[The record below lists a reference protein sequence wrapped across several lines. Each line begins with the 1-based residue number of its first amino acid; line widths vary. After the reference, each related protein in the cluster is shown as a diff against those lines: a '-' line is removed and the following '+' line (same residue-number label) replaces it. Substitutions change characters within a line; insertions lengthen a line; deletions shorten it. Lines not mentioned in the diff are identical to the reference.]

1 MPEVKSNRPTHTVDF
16 IPAQDGRTVSFM
28 GNPVLDNLM
37 HTVVALGAELW
48 AVKRRG
54 KIVEALL
61 AQKKQVTPEAIEAY
75 VPTPAQQKAWEEERD
90 AMVKATYGS
99 FAIAAS
105 DAAGLASK

>member
-16 IPAQDGRTVSFM
+16 VPTQDGRHVSFM
-28 GNPVLDNLM
+28 GHPAIDNLM
-37 HTVVALGAELW
+37 HTVIALGAELW
-48 AVKRRG
+48 AVKRRS

-75 VPTPAQQKAWEEERD
+75 RPTPQEEKAWGEERD
-90 AMVKATYGS
+90 AMVKATYGT

-105 DAAGLASK
+105 D